1 MSEKTLNTDVQ
12 VTTKNDNAD
21 GLTGQQYVL
30 PNTPLINNI
39 PDLLAPSIKSDMQQ
53 DLQKIMQSAQYD
65 DIASKIAPFAV
76 DSPVQVKNSILEL
89 FNQNP
94 MLQREGCSIVSDV
107 QHPSSV
113 FDVQHTSFLELLAQN
128 NSLIEQIVAFPVRV
142 IGSATATALP
152 ALLFGAITAAN
163 AAHGQPP
170 LSAGNAV

>member
-1 MSEKTLNTDVQ
+1 MEDYMSEKTLNTDVQ
-12 VTTKNDNAD
+12 VTTRNDNAD

-39 PDLLAPSIKSDMQQ
+39 PDSLAPSIKSDMQQ
-53 DLQKIMQSAQYD
+53 DLQKIMQFAQYD
-65 DIASKIAPFAV
+65 GLASKIAPFAAN
-76 DSPVQVKNSILEL
+76 SPVQVKNGILEL
-89 FNQNP
+89 FSQNP
-94 MLQREGCSIVSDV
+94 MLQGKGCSIVSDV
-107 QHPSSV
+107 QH
-113 FDVQHTSFLELLAQN
+113 TSLLELLAQN

-170 LSAGNAV
+170 LLAGDTV